1 MAKLTQGPDPHP
13 KKPKIKAPPGACD
26 THIHLFG
33 PAAKYPF
40 APDSP
45 YTSRDALAGNLHG
58 ACRTRS
64 ACRTAVIVSP
74 GGYGRNY
81 SLLADVLT
89 KYPERF
95 RGIALLRD
103 DTPSSE
109 IGRLT
114 RLGVRG
120 MRMMSHKRGQHV
132 PNYSQEIAARVHEH
146 GWHIQ
151 FYPHGTDIIEYA
163 DKLLALPNHDR
174 ARPFRQHSGG
184 RRRRSARREG
194 RAEDARQRQGLA
206 QASGPMRCTDEPP
219 PYPSV
224 TPLAHVFVKHA
235 PERMVWGSDWPHV
248 NLDGHGDA
256 ERRRPARPAG
266 RMGARRRGAQPHP
279 DAERQ
284 GALRILISAGRGW
297 RKPGVRDD
305 LAHHV
310 RQRLAVQRRRAQPS
324 AYRRAPWFSPARARH
339 RPPAARGNA

>member
-1 MAKLTQGPDPHP
+1 MPKLTTGPDPHP
-13 KKPKIKAPPGACD
+13 KKPRIKAPPGACD

-45 YTSRDALAGNLHG
+45 YIAHDALPETFFALQDKLGM
-58 ACRTRS
+58 S
-64 ACRTAVIVSP
+64 TAVIVSP

-114 RLGVRG
+114 KLGVRG

-132 PNYSQEIAARVHEH
+132 PNYSKEIAARVHEH

-151 FYPHGTDIIEYA
+151 FYPHGTDIVEYA
-163 DKLLALPNHDR
+163 DKLLALPNQIVLDHF
-174 ARPFRQHSGG
+174 ASIPAAGG
-184 RRRRSARREG
+184 VDQPAVKAVLKMLDTG
-194 RAEDARQRQGLA
+194 KVWLKL
-206 QASGPMRCTDEPP
+206 SGPMRCTAEPP

-248 NLDGHGDA
+248 NLDGMVMPNDGDLLDMLA
-256 ERRRPARPAG
+256 EWVPEAAVRN
-266 RMGARRRGAQPHP
+266 
-279 DAERQ
+279 
-284 GALRILISAGRGW
+284 RILT
-297 RKPGVRDD
+297 
-305 LAHHV
+305 
-310 RQRLAVQRRRAQPS
+310 Q
-324 AYRRAPWFSPARARH
+324 
-339 RPPAARGNA
+339 NAKALYGF

>member
-1 MAKLTQGPDPHP
+1 MPKLTTGPDPHP
-13 KKPKIKAPPGACD
+13 KKPRIKAPPGACD

-45 YTSRDALAGNLHG
+45 YIAHDALPETVFALQDKLGM
-58 ACRTRS
+58 S
-64 ACRTAVIVSP
+64 TAVIVSP

-114 RLGVRG
+114 KLGVRG

-132 PNYSQEIAARVHEH
+132 PNYSKEIAARVHEH

-151 FYPHGTDIIEYA
+151 FYPHGTDIVEYA
-163 DKLLALPNHDR
+163 DKLLALPNQIVLDHF
-174 ARPFRQHSGG
+174 ASIPAAGG
-184 RRRRSARREG
+184 VDQPAVKAVLKMLDTG
-194 RAEDARQRQGLA
+194 KVWLKL
-206 QASGPMRCTDEPP
+206 SGPMRCTAEPP

-248 NLDGHGDA
+248 NLDGMVMPNDGDLLDLLA
-256 ERRRPARPAG
+256 EWVPEAAVRN
-266 RMGARRRGAQPHP
+266 
-279 DAERQ
+279 
-284 GALRILISAGRGW
+284 RILT
-297 RKPGVRDD
+297 
-305 LAHHV
+305 
-310 RQRLAVQRRRAQPS
+310 Q
-324 AYRRAPWFSPARARH
+324 
-339 RPPAARGNA
+339 NAKALYGF

>member
-1 MAKLTQGPDPHP
+1 MPKLTQGPDPNP
-13 KKPKIKAPPGACD
+13 KKPKLKAPPGACD

-45 YTSRDALAGNLHG
+45 YTARDALPETFTALQDKLGL
-58 ACRTRS
+58 S
-64 ACRTAVIVSP
+64 TAVIVSP

-89 KYPERF
+89 KYPQRF

-132 PNYSQEIAARVHEH
+132 PNYSKEIAARVHKH

-163 DKLLALPNHDR
+163 DKLLALPNPIVLDHFASIPAAGGVDQP
-174 ARPFRQHSGG
+174 AVKVVLKMLDSGKVW
-184 RRRRSARREG
+184 
-194 RAEDARQRQGLA
+194 LKL
-206 QASGPMRCTDEPP
+206 SGPMRCTNENF

-224 TPLAHVFVKHA
+224 TPLAHIFVKHA
-235 PERMVWGSDWPHV
+235 PERLVWGSDWPHV
-248 NLDGHGDA
+248 NLDGREMPNDGDLLDLLA
-256 ERRRPARPAG
+256 EWVPEAKVRN
-266 RMGARRRGAQPHP
+266 
-279 DAERQ
+279 
-284 GALRILISAGRGW
+284 RILT
-297 RKPGVRDD
+297 
-305 LAHHV
+305 
-310 RQRLAVQRRRAQPS
+310 Q
-324 AYRRAPWFSPARARH
+324 
-339 RPPAARGNA
+339 NAKALYGF

>member
-1 MAKLTQGPDPHP
+1 MPKLTTGPDPHP
-13 KKPKIKAPPGACD
+13 KKPKLKAPPGACD

-45 YTSRDALAGNLHG
+45 YIAHDALPETFIALQDTLGM
-58 ACRTRS
+58 S
-64 ACRTAVIVSP
+64 TAVIVSP

-81 SLLADVLT
+81 SLLADVLA

-114 RLGVRG
+114 KLGVRG

-132 PNYSQEIAARVHEH
+132 PNYSKEIAARVHEH

-151 FYPHGTDIIEYA
+151 FYPHGTDIVEYA
-163 DKLLALPNHDR
+163 DKLLALPNPIVLDHFASIPAAGGVDQP
-174 ARPFRQHSGG
+174 AVKAVLKMLDSG
-184 RRRRSARREG
+184 RVW
-194 RAEDARQRQGLA
+194 LKL
-206 QASGPMRCTDEPP
+206 SGPMRCTAEPP

-248 NLDGHGDA
+248 NLDGMVMPNDGDLLDLLA
-256 ERRRPARPAG
+256 EWV
-266 RMGARRRGAQPHP
+266 P
-279 DAERQ
+279 DAAVRN
-284 GALRILISAGRGW
+284 RILT
-297 RKPGVRDD
+297 
-305 LAHHV
+305 
-310 RQRLAVQRRRAQPS
+310 Q
-324 AYRRAPWFSPARARH
+324 
-339 RPPAARGNA
+339 NAKALYGF

>member
-1 MAKLTQGPDPHP
+1 MPKLTTSPDPHP

-33 PAAKYPF
+33 PTAKYPF

-45 YTSRDALAGNLHG
+45 YIAHEALPETFMALQDTLGM
-58 ACRTRS
+58 S
-64 ACRTAVIVSP
+64 TAVIVSP

-109 IGRLT
+109 IERLT

-132 PNYSQEIAARVHEH
+132 PNYSPKIAARVHEH

-151 FYPHGTDIIEYA
+151 FYPHGTDIVDYA
-163 DKLLALPNHDR
+163 DKLLALPNPIVLDHFASIP
-174 ARPFRQHSGG
+174 ARGGVDQPAVTAVLKMLDSG
-184 RRRRSARREG
+184 RVW
-194 RAEDARQRQGLA
+194 LKL
-206 QASGPMRCTDEPP
+206 SGPMRCTDEPP
-219 PYPSV
+219 PYPSL

-235 PERMVWGSDWPHV
+235 PDRMVWGSDWPHV
-248 NLDGHGDA
+248 NLDGMVMPNDGDLLDLLA
-256 ERRRPARPAG
+256 EWVPEAAVRN
-266 RMGARRRGAQPHP
+266 
-279 DAERQ
+279 
-284 GALRILISAGRGW
+284 RILTQNPKALYG
-297 RKPGVRDD
+297 
-305 LAHHV
+305 
-310 RQRLAVQRRRAQPS
+310 
-324 AYRRAPWFSPARARH
+324 F
-339 RPPAARGNA
+339 

>member
-1 MAKLTQGPDPHP
+1 MAKLTKGPDPHP

-45 YTSRDALAGNLHG
+45 YTSRDALPETFMALQDTLGL
-58 ACRTRS
+58 S
-64 ACRTAVIVSP
+64 TAVIVSP

-132 PNYSQEIAARVHEH
+132 PNYSKEIAARVHEH

-163 DKLLALPNHDR
+163 DKLLALPNQVVLDHF
-174 ARPFRQHSGG
+174 ASIPAAGG
-184 RRRRSARREG
+184 IDQPAVKAVLKMLDS
-194 RAEDARQRQGLA
+194 DKVWLKL
-206 QASGPMRCTDEPP
+206 SGPMRCTDEPP

-248 NLDGHGDA
+248 NLDGMVMPNDGDLLDLLA
-256 ERRRPARPAG
+256 EWV
-266 RMGARRRGAQPHP
+266 P
-279 DAERQ
+279 DSKVRN
-284 GALRILISAGRGW
+284 RILTQNPKALYG
-297 RKPGVRDD
+297 
-305 LAHHV
+305 
-310 RQRLAVQRRRAQPS
+310 
-324 AYRRAPWFSPARARH
+324 F
-339 RPPAARGNA
+339 